1 MQFTSMNASGT
12 RFEPT
17 AWLTKDEAADR
28 ARCSTRAI
36 ERALADG
43 ELQAGGAPDE
53 IAILA
58 DEVDAW
64 RSGPGV
70 RDTRP
75 TRTDP
80 ALRRELIDTLLNRL
94 VRRLEQM
101 EGSSPEAADALQAA
115 LFLREEIGLQVCGP
129 AENDGRGRFRPPY
142 PDP

>member
-1 MQFTSMNASGT
+1 VSASA
-12 RFEPT
+12 RFEPP
-17 AWLTKDEAADR
+17 AWLTKDEAAGR

-43 ELQAGGAPDE
+43 ELRAGGTPDK
-53 IAILA
+53 IAIRA

-64 RSGPGV
+64 RSGVGL

-80 ALRRELIDTLLNRL
+80 ALRRELVDTMLDRL

-101 EGSSPEAADALQAA
+101 EGSSPEADDALQAA
-115 LFLREEIGLQVCGP
+115 LFLRDEIG
-129 AENDGRGRFRPPY
+129 ERD
-142 PDP
+142 